1 MTKGDLM
8 TSTYIRR
15 TLAALATVAAL
26 GVGFTLSSAVPA
38 AAVDT
43 TTRGITVQGTGTVKM
58 VPDAV
63 RISVTTNVFLG
74 SSKEALA
81 KSSTVAAAIRG
92 VLTSNAI
99 ATKDIT
105 TARINVNPEY
115 IYSQDK
121 APAIS
126 GYRATQNFSIVV
138 RKTAIAGTILD
149 QIVDAAGD
157 NATIDGATPFL
168 LDSEKA
174 MASARALAV
183 GKAKAKATTYAKLL
197 GVKLT
202 TVQYLNEVNA
212 SYNPMPILYAAKASA
227 DSAPTQIDVGQ
238 QDVSISVEVRWN
250 LK

>member
-1 MTKGDLM
+1 MTKGVHM
-8 TSTYIRR
+8 TSKHFRR
-15 TLAALATVAAL
+15 MFAVVASV
-26 GVGFTLSSAVPA
+26 GVGLTLWSALPA

-58 VPDAV
+58 VPDAI
-63 RISVTTNVFLG
+63 RISVTTNILQP
-74 SSKEALA
+74 SSKEALSQ
-81 KSSTVAAAIRG
+81 SSGVAAAIRK

-99 ATKDIT
+99 ATKDIA
-105 TARINVNPEY
+105 TARLNVNPEY

-138 RKTAIAGTILD
+138 RKTANAGTILD
-149 QIVDAAGD
+149 QIVEAAGD
-157 NATIDGATPFL
+157 NAVVDGATPFL

-183 GKAKAKATTYAKLL
+183 KVAKAKAATYAKLL
-197 GVKLT
+197 GVKLG
-202 TVQYLNEVNA
+202 TVQYLNENTA
-212 SYNPMPILYAAKASA
+212 SYYPMPIAYAAKASA

>member
-1 MTKGDLM
+1 M
-8 TSTYIRR
+8 TSKHFRR
-15 TLAALATVAAL
+15 MIAVVASV
-26 GVGFTLSSAVPA
+26 GVGLTLWSALPA

-63 RISVTTNVFLG
+63 RISVTTNILQP
-74 SSKEALA
+74 SSKAALSQ
-81 KSSTVAAAIRG
+81 SSGVAAAIRK
-92 VLTSNAI
+92 VITANAI

-138 RKTAIAGTILD
+138 RKTANAGTILD
-149 QIVDAAGD
+149 QIVEAAGD
-157 NATIDGATPFL
+157 NATVDGATPFL

-183 GKAKAKATTYAKLL
+183 KAARAKATTYARLL
-197 GVKLT
+197 GVKLG
-202 TVQYLNEVNA
+202 TVQYLNENTA
-212 SYNPMPILYAAKASA
+212 SYYPMPIAYAAKASA

-250 LK
+250 LQ

>member
-1 MTKGDLM
+1 M

-15 TLAALATVAAL
+15 AVIALATVAAL
-26 GVGFTLSSAVPA
+26 GVGFTLSSALPA
-38 AAVDT
+38 AAADA

-92 VLTSNAI
+92 VLTANAI

-121 APAIS
+121 APAIN
-126 GYRATQNFSIVV
+126 GYRATQNFSVVV

>member
-1 MTKGDLM
+1 M
-8 TSTYIRR
+8 TSKHFRR
-15 TLAALATVAAL
+15 MIAVVASV
-26 GVGFTLSSAVPA
+26 GVGLTLWSALPA

-63 RISVTTNVFLG
+63 RISVTTNILQP
-74 SSKEALA
+74 SSKAALSQ
-81 KSSTVAAAIRG
+81 SSGVAAAIRK
-92 VLTSNAI
+92 VLTANAI
-99 ATKDIT
+99 ATKDIA
-105 TARINVNPEY
+105 TARLNVNPEY

-138 RKTAIAGTILD
+138 RKTANAGTILD
-149 QIVDAAGD
+149 QIVEAAGD
-157 NATIDGATPFL
+157 NAVVDGATPFL

-183 GKAKAKATTYAKLL
+183 KVAKAKAATYARLL
-197 GVKLT
+197 GVKLG
-202 TVQYLNEVNA
+202 TVQYLNENTA
-212 SYNPMPILYAAKASA
+212 SYYPMPIAYAAKASA

-250 LK
+250 LQ

>member
-1 MTKGDLM
+1 M
-8 TSTYIRR
+8 
-15 TLAALATVAAL
+15 
-26 GVGFTLSSAVPA
+26 
-38 AAVDT
+38 
-43 TTRGITVQGTGTVKM
+43 
-58 VPDAV
+58 
-63 RISVTTNVFLG
+63 
-74 SSKEALA
+74 
-81 KSSTVAAAIRG
+81 
-92 VLTSNAI
+92 
-99 ATKDIT
+99 
-105 TARINVNPEY
+105 NPEY

-126 GYRATQNFSIVV
+126 GYRATQNFSVVV

>member
-1 MTKGDLM
+1 MTR
-8 TSTYIRR
+8 TYIRR

-74 SSKEALA
+74 NSKEALA

-92 VLTSNAI
+92 VLTANAI

-126 GYRATQNFSIVV
+126 GYRATQNFSVVV

-183 GKAKAKATTYAKLL
+183 KAAKAKATTYAKLL

>member
-1 MTKGDLM
+1 VRPGASAVAAEPTF
-8 TSTYIRR
+8 
-15 TLAALATVAAL
+15 AALATVAAL
-26 GVGFTLSSAVPA
+26 GVGFTLSSALPA
-38 AAVDT
+38 AAADA

-92 VLTSNAI
+92 VLTANAI

-115 IYSQDK
+115 IYAQDK

-126 GYRATQNFSIVV
+126 GYRATQNFSVVV

-149 QIVDAAGD
+149 QIVEAAGD

-183 GKAKAKATTYAKLL
+183 GKAKAKANTYAKLL
-197 GVKLT
+197 GVKLG

>member
-1 MTKGDLM
+1 MTKGALM

-92 VLTSNAI
+92 VLTANAI

-126 GYRATQNFSIVV
+126 GYRATQNFSVVV

>member
-1 MTKGDLM
+1 M
-8 TSTYIRR
+8 TSPASRTRR
-15 TLAALATVAAL
+15 TIAALAAL
-26 GVGFTLSSAVPA
+26 GVGFTLWSALPA

-63 RISVTTNVFLG
+63 RISVTTNVFLA

-81 KSSTVAAAIRG
+81 QSSGVAAAIRK
-92 VLTSNAI
+92 VLTANAI

-149 QIVDAAGD
+149 QLVDAAGD

-168 LDSEKA
+168 LDTEKA

-183 GKAKAKATTYAKLL
+183 KAAKAKATTYAKLL
-197 GVKLT
+197 AVKLG
-202 TVQYLNEVNA
+202 TVQYLNENTA
-212 SYNPMPILYAAKASA
+212 SYNPMPIAYAAKVSA
-227 DSAPTQIDVGQ
+227 DAAPTQIDVGQ

>member
-1 MTKGDLM
+1 MTR
-8 TSTYIRR
+8 TYIRR

-92 VLTSNAI
+92 VLTANAI

-126 GYRATQNFSIVV
+126 GYRATQNFSVVV

>member
-1 MTKGDLM
+1 M

-15 TLAALATVAAL
+15 AVIALATVAAL
-26 GVGFTLSSAVPA
+26 GVGFTLSSALPA
-38 AAVDT
+38 AAADA

-74 SSKEALA
+74 SSKEALT

-92 VLTSNAI
+92 VLTANAI

-115 IYSQDK
+115 IYAQDK

-126 GYRATQNFSIVV
+126 GYRATQNFSVVV

-149 QIVDAAGD
+149 QIVEAAGD

>member
-1 MTKGDLM
+1 MKSLLLNRPL
-8 TSTYIRR
+8 RR
-15 TLAALATVAAL
+15 TFVGVLAL
-26 GVGFTLSSAVPA
+26 GLTLGFGLTLLSALPA
-38 AAVDT
+38 SAVDT

-58 VPDAV
+58 VPDAI
-63 RISVTTNVFLG
+63 RISVTTNILQP
-74 SSKEALA
+74 SSNEALSQ
-81 KSSTVAAAIRG
+81 SSGVAAAIRK
-92 VLTSNAI
+92 VLTANAI

-138 RKTAIAGTILD
+138 RKTANAGTILD
-149 QIVDAAGD
+149 QIVESAGD
-157 NATIDGATPFL
+157 NAIVDGATPFL
-168 LDSEKA
+168 LDSKKA
-174 MASARALAV
+174 MASARTLAV
-183 GKAKAKATTYAKLL
+183 KAAKAKATTYAKLL

-202 TVQYLNEVNA
+202 TVQYLNENT
-212 SYNPMPILYAAKASA
+212 SFYNPMPIAYATKASA

>member
-1 MTKGDLM
+1 M

-92 VLTSNAI
+92 VLTANAI

-126 GYRATQNFSIVV
+126 GYRATQNFSVVV

>member
-1 MTKGDLM
+1 M
-8 TSTYIRR
+8 TSKHFRR
-15 TLAALATVAAL
+15 MIAVVASV
-26 GVGFTLSSAVPA
+26 GVGLTLWSALPA

-63 RISVTTNVFLG
+63 RISVTTNILQP
-74 SSKEALA
+74 SSKAALSQ
-81 KSSTVAAAIRG
+81 SSGVAAAIRK
-92 VLTSNAI
+92 VLTANAV

-138 RKTAIAGTILD
+138 RKTANAGTILD
-149 QIVDAAGD
+149 QIVEAAGD
-157 NATIDGATPFL
+157 NATVDGATPFL

-183 GKAKAKATTYAKLL
+183 KAARAKATTYAKLL
-197 GVKLT
+197 GVQLG
-202 TVQYLNEVNA
+202 TVQYLNENTA
-212 SYNPMPILYAAKASA
+212 SYYPMPIAYAAKASA

>member
-1 MTKGDLM
+1 MTKGALM

-92 VLTSNAI
+92 VLTANAI

-105 TARINVNPEY
+105 TARI

-126 GYRATQNFSIVV
+126 GYRATQNFSVVV

>member
-1 MTKGDLM
+1 M
-8 TSTYIRR
+8 TSKRFRR
-15 TLAALATVAAL
+15 MIAVVASF
-26 GVGFTLSSAVPA
+26 GVGLTLWSALPA

-58 VPDAV
+58 VPDAI
-63 RISVTTNVFLG
+63 RISVTTNILQP
-74 SSKEALA
+74 SSKAALSQ
-81 KSSTVAAAIRG
+81 SSGVAAAVRK
-92 VLTSNAI
+92 VLTANAI

-105 TARINVNPEY
+105 TARLNVNPEY

-121 APAIS
+121 APAIN

-138 RKTAIAGTILD
+138 RKTANAGTILD
-149 QIVDAAGD
+149 QIVEAAGD
-157 NATIDGATPFL
+157 NATVDSATPFL

-183 GKAKAKATTYAKLL
+183 KAAKAKATTYATLL

-202 TVQYLNEVNA
+202 TVQYLNE
-212 SYNPMPILYAAKASA
+212 STSFYNPMPIAYATKASA

>member
-1 MTKGDLM
+1 MTKGVHM
-8 TSTYIRR
+8 TSKHFRR
-15 TLAALATVAAL
+15 MFAVVASV
-26 GVGFTLSSAVPA
+26 GVGFTLWSALPA

-63 RISVTTNVFLG
+63 RISVTTNILQP
-74 SSKEALA
+74 SSKAALSQ
-81 KSSTVAAAIRG
+81 SSGVAAAIRK
-92 VLTSNAI
+92 VLTANAI

-138 RKTAIAGTILD
+138 RKTANAGTILD
-149 QIVDAAGD
+149 QIVEAAGD
-157 NATIDGATPFL
+157 NATVDGATPFL

-183 GKAKAKATTYAKLL
+183 KAARSKATTYAKLL
-197 GVKLT
+197 GVQLG
-202 TVQYLNEVNA
+202 TVQYLNENTA
-212 SYNPMPILYAAKASA
+212 SYYPMPIAYAAKASA

>member
-1 MTKGDLM
+1 M

-92 VLTSNAI
+92 VLTANAI

-126 GYRATQNFSIVV
+126 GYRATQNFSVVV

-168 LDSEKA
+168 LDSEKS
-174 MASARALAV
+174 MESARALAV

>member
-1 MTKGDLM
+1 MTR
-8 TSTYIRR
+8 TYIRR

-92 VLTSNAI
+92 VLTANAI

-126 GYRATQNFSIVV
+126 GYRATQNFSVVV

-183 GKAKAKATTYAKLL
+183 KAAKAKATTYAKLL